1 MEIRQERTM
10 CSLFIPF
17 CKAEYHG
24 RHEKYHSHEAEHD
37 SFCKDQT
44 HVKTNAEFHEHQ
56 SYETCYGS
64 KAAGKNGID
73 RCINCIY
80 HSFFIRKP
88 FFLLPGKSIQQENRI
103 VHGSCQLKY
112 HCHIIGQK
120 GHSSYENVSTTV

>member
-24 RHEKYHSHEAEHD
+24 RHEKYHSQEAEHD

-56 SYETCYGS
+56 ATKPAMVVRLLAKMELI
-64 KAAGKNGID
+64 AA
-73 RCINCIY
+73 
-80 HSFFIRKP
+80 STA
-88 FFLLPGKSIQQENRI
+88 LP
-103 VHGSCQLKY
+103 
-112 HCHIIGQK
+112 
-120 GHSSYENVSTTV
+120 